1 MGMKRQLTV
10 IVLAA
15 GKSTRMGENKLLKA
29 VKGSPMIRHVVETCL
44 ASKVNLV
51 VVVVG
56 HEEDKIRKALTGLN
70 CKFVGNPDYEM
81 GQSSS
86 VKAGLSAVRGDADAI
101 LVMPADVARVSPEHI
116 DRVVEDY
123 IRHDGRIVVASHRGR
138 LGHPILL
145 DRSLFGEILEIN
157 EATFGLKAVVE
168 AHRDEVRK
176 VEVGARDVLL
186 DIDTLRDYER
196 FVLEMD

>member
-1 MGMKRQLTV
+1 MKQRLTV

-29 VKGSPMIRHVVETCL
+29 VKGRPMIRHVVETCL
-44 ASKVNLV
+44 ASKVDSV
-51 VVVVG
+51 AVVVG
-56 HEEDKIRKALTGLN
+56 HEEAEIRRALAGLN
-70 CKFVGNPDYEM
+70 CRFVSNPDYEM

-86 VKAGLSAVRGDADAI
+86 VKAGLSVVREDADAI
-101 LVMPADVARVSPEHI
+101 LVMPADVALVASEHI
-116 DRVVEDY
+116 NRVVEEY
-123 IRHDGRIVVASHRGR
+123 ARHDGRIVVASHRGR

-145 DRSLFGEILEIN
+145 DRSLFGEISEIN
-157 EATFGLKAVVE
+157 EVTFGLKAVVE

-186 DIDTLRDYER
+186 DIDTMHDYER
-196 FVLEMD
+196 FVSEMD